1 MTPRSTEL
9 YFRKMLPLGLIFAA
23 IVLILGWVN
32 KEVQMR
38 KGAAEF
44 DAKQQAQQEA
54 QARIQKLQSLPKP
67 MIPTPADLGPH
78 QTFEALMAKL
88 GDPVSVETQAGKPT
102 FFWHK
107 AQFEV
112 QLDSQRR
119 IVSISTPAYDA
130 APAAAVELSEIT
142 GLKIRQWQD
151 ENKDLWITLE

>member
-23 IVLILGWVN
+23 IVLILGLVS
-32 KEVQMR
+32 KEIQTR
-38 KGAAEF
+38 RELAPAPDTQTAKAPAA
-44 DAKQQAQQEA
+44 APAT
-54 QARIQKLQSLPKP
+54 PKP
-67 MIPTPADLGPH
+67 V
-78 QTFEALMAKL
+78 FEALMAKL
-88 GDPVSVETQAGKPT
+88 GDPVSVETQAGKPM

-107 AQFEV
+107 SQFEV

-119 IVSISTPAYDA
+119 IISISTPAYDA

>member
-32 KEVQMR
+32 KEIQTR
-38 KGAAEF
+38 RELALAPDTQTAKAPAA
-44 DAKQQAQQEA
+44 APAT
-54 QARIQKLQSLPKP
+54 SKP
-67 MIPTPADLGPH
+67 V
-78 QTFEALMAKL
+78 FEALMAKL
-88 GDPVSVETQAGKPT
+88 GDPVTVETEAGKPT

-112 QLDSQRR
+112 QLDDQRR

-130 APAAAVELSEIT
+130 APAAAVELSEIS

>member
-9 YFRKMLPLGLIFAA
+9 YFRKMIPLGLLAL
-23 IVLILGWVN
+23 IVVIALGWVN
-32 KEVQMR
+32 KEVQQNT
-38 KGAAEF
+38 KPAAS
-44 DAKQQAQQEA
+44 A
-54 QARIQKLQSLPKP
+54 QA
-67 MIPTPADLGPH
+67 PAPAPASRP
-78 QTFEALMAKL
+78 QFEVLMKRL
-88 GDPVSVETQAGKPT
+88 DDPVNVEVEPGKPV

-119 IVSISTPAYDA
+119 ISSISTPAYDA

-151 ENKDLWITLE
+151 ENRDLWITLE

>member
-9 YFRKMLPLGLIFAA
+9 YFRKMIPLGLLAL
-23 IVLILGWVN
+23 IVVIAFGWVT
-32 KEVQMR
+32 KKPDTRQPPAP
-38 KGAAEF
+38 AA
-44 DAKQQAQQEA
+44 AA
-54 QARIQKLQSLPKP
+54 QA
-67 MIPTPADLGPH
+67 PASANRQQYD
-78 QTFEALMAKL
+78 ALIKRL
-88 GDPVSVETQAGKPT
+88 GDPVSVEVEAGKAT

-119 IVSISTPAYDA
+119 ISSISTPAYDA

>member
-1 MTPRSTEL
+1 MTPRSTEI
-9 YFRKMLPLGLIFAA
+9 YFRKMLPLGLIALA
-23 IVLILGWVN
+23 VVIVLGWVN
-32 KEVQMR
+32 KEVQPR
-38 KGAAEF
+38 REPAPAPDTQTAKAPAAVP
-44 DAKQQAQQEA
+44 AT
-54 QARIQKLQSLPKP
+54 PKP
-67 MIPTPADLGPH
+67 V
-78 QTFEALMAKL
+78 FEALMAKL

-119 IVSISTPAYDA
+119 IISISTPAYDA

>member
-23 IVLILGWVN
+23 IVLILGWIN
-32 KEVQMR
+32 KEIQTR
-38 KGAAEF
+38 REPIPPPDTQTAKAPAA
-44 DAKQQAQQEA
+44 APAT
-54 QARIQKLQSLPKP
+54 SKP
-67 MIPTPADLGPH
+67 V
-78 QTFEALMAKL
+78 FEALMAKL
-88 GDPVSVETQAGKPT
+88 GDPVSVETQAGKPM

-112 QLDSQRR
+112 QLDDQRR

-151 ENKDLWITLE
+151 ENRDLWITLE